1 MADVDINEAL
11 DKSLETVRG
20 QLGAKATVKKDY
32 RTVPA
37 IKCEQEKL
45 IEILSTVLTKLA
57 EAVEESGEIA
67 ISTWDDETNVY
78 VGIRLSGASVSEADF
93 PDTNEFR
100 EIVARR
106 GESERVVH
114 GSILMRGDQIGAI
127 KLDNREGEA
136 VMFKLEFPLETLSAA
151 EEDRKR
157 A

>member
-11 DKSLETVRG
+11 DKSLETIRD
-20 QLGAKATVKKDY
+20 QLEGKATVKKQY
-32 RTVPA
+32 HTVPA
-37 IKCEQEKL
+37 IKCEEEDL
-45 IEILSTVLTKLA
+45 IRILATVLTKLA
-57 EAVEESGEIA
+57 EAVEESGQITT
-67 ISTWDDETNVY
+67 STWDDEANVY

-106 GESERVVH
+106 GENERIVH

-127 KLDNREGEA
+127 KLDSREGEA

-151 EEDRKR
+151 EEDQKR